1 MNDYNE
7 YPNISDTIHIS
18 NIDYDIMSYFDRT
31 NRQLLVTLNNGKQL
45 QTSVGKCYN
54 ELIFHSN
61 FPMNLDKKDIAL
73 VKIIG

>member
-1 MNDYNE
+1 MNENNE

-45 QTSVGKCYN
+45 ETSVGKCYN
-54 ELIFHSN
+54 ELIFHSK

-73 VKIIG
+73 VKIIS